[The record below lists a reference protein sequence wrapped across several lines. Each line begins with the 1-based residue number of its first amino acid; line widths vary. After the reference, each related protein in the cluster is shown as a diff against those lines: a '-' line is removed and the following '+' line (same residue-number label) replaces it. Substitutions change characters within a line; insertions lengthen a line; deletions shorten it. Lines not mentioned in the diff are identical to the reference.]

1 MQGRTLLALLLQVKS
16 DHIEY
21 PASLAGTHGGRHIRD
36 PFEAG
41 LPVYTFERKCRE
53 PAAVEPGDA
62 THHVIFNAAACGQET
77 NPEIKVFLAFVKNNR
92 AESDLTREIAAMM
105 QTKKCG
111 LAFSWRAGK
120 KSGKR

>member
-1 MQGRTLLALLLQVKS
+1 MWGGG
-16 DHIEY
+16 
-21 PASLAGTHGGRHIRD
+21 GTAAAWGGD
-36 PFEAG
+36 
-41 LPVYTFERKCRE
+41 RE